1 MKKVLHA
8 HCGIFGW
15 EGYGTSR
22 LSMDPLLFAPVPSI
36 CAFVAEWASTL
47 TLARRPSLVCSNQR
61 TSKPP
66 ADPIPRCER
75 REGRWRPHLHLRWSV
90 CMRSRLP
97 E

>member
-1 MKKVLHA
+1 M
-8 HCGIFGW
+8 
-15 EGYGTSR
+15 GYGTSK

-36 CAFVAEWASTL
+36 CAFVVGFLLSFTASILDPLSVL
-47 TLARRPSLVCSNQR
+47 TSAQR